1 MICCLWHVPTLPVS
15 SGVLCMFWVKC
26 KWIGLHGINDVVRIW
41 VKHSGWYT
49 TTSCAGHQISTDL
62 LLENILS
69 FGIKRGRIGSAHQN
83 QNRFPTDSTFSK
95 CTAGWILP
103 TSPSVLAAGSFKVQQ
118 FPSLS
123 VSRWHYRLNSL
134 GLLSVPLWEATT
146 DNTGQQRECVHS
158 LGL

>member
-15 SGVLCMFWVKC
+15 SGVVCMFWVKC
-26 KWIGLHGINDVVRIW
+26 KWIGLHGINDVVRIR
-41 VKHSGWYT
+41 VKRSGWYT

-83 QNRFPTDSTFSK
+83 QNRLPTDSTFSK
-95 CTAGWILP
+95 RTAGWILP

-118 FPSLS
+118 LPSLS

-146 DNTGQQRECVHS
+146 DNTGQQHECVHS